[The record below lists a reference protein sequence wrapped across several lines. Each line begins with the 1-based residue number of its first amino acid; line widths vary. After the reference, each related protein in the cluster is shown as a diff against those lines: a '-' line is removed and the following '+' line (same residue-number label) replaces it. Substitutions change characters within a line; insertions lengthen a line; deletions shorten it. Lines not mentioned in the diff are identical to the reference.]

1 MVKEF
6 RGKEKGRVKFSF
18 QVDILLFENFF
29 KCMQPFNHPTGIHY
43 IKNKNLIVAPFP
55 FKPLHSNHALTQNLN
70 YDVIEKKIQC

>member
-43 IKNKNLIVAPFP
+43 IPPN
-55 FKPLHSNHALTQNLN
+55 S
-70 YDVIEKKIQC
+70 KIKI